1 MSDEDILRKALETG
15 VVTVGGKEFPL
26 KVGPSK
32 PDRDMDQFNSEMMG
46 TFSDPRYDDLDPKR
60 VRFPEFPIE
69 SNPTVKIDSFLPSV
83 GSPRDNRE
91 RAKER
96 PEVMLREGI
105 RAALRGGLSHEKI
118 KEIFELELVSHVMES

>member
-83 GSPRDNRE
+83 NGNYPKE